1 MSSIDW
7 RRRVSSRSSGASAAK
22 RRVGIAVLAVL
33 ASVTVLILDSTGGAA
48 SPLSPIRN
56 AIGAVAG
63 PLENAA
69 NAVATPFADLGG
81 YVRANSSLRSEVDRL
96 QAQNAQLQG
105 QAALTQL
112 ERTRIAEVSALTG
125 LAKST
130 GYTLLSAHVIAIG
143 SAQTFARTMT
153 IDAGTS
159 SGVHADLTVVDS
171 GGLVGRVLSTTPTTA
186 TVLLITDP
194 TSVVGGRLGSNLQL
208 GTVTGESN
216 VESMNTLDFEISD
229 STASTRKGATITTWG
244 SPNGIPYVAG
254 IPIGTVTGVTSTPRD
269 LSMHLSVRPFARFG
283 SLDIV
288 GVVVPANT
296 ASSRP
301 LIRGAGG

>member
-1 MSSIDW
+1 MTTGPFGLP
-7 RRRVSSRSSGASAAK
+7 RRRSPGLPGNK
-22 RRVGIAVLAVL
+22 RRIRIAVLAIL
-33 ASVTVLILDSTGGAA
+33 ASITVLLLDSTGGAH
-48 SPLSPIRN
+48 SPLSPVRD
-56 AIGAVAG
+56 AIGAIAG
-63 PLENAA
+63 PLEKAA
-69 NAVATPFADLGG
+69 NAVASPFADLGG
-81 YVRANSSLRSEVDRL
+81 YLRSNSSLRSEIDRL
-96 QAQNAQLQG
+96 KAQNAQLQG

-112 ERTRIAEVSALTG
+112 ERSQIAEVNALTG

-143 SAQTFARTMT
+143 SAQSFARTVT

-171 GGLVGRVLSTTPTTA
+171 GGLVGRVLSATSTTA

-194 TSVVGGRLGSNLQL
+194 TSVVGGRMGSNLQL
-208 GTVTGESN
+208 GTITGESN
-216 VESMNTLDFEISD
+216 VASTNTLDFDLSGSAASIS
-229 STASTRKGATITTWG
+229 KGATITTWG

-254 IPIGTVTGVTSTPRD
+254 IPIGVVTGVTSTPRD
-269 LSMHLSVRPFARFG
+269 LSVHASVRPFARFG

-296 ASSRP
+296 ATTRP
-301 LIRGAGG
+301 LIRGAGR